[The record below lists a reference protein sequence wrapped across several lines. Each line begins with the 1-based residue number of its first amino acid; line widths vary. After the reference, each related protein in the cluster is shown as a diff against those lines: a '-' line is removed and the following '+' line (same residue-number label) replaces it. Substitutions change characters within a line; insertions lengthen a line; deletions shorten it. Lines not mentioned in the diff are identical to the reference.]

1 MDKSKLLTGYKP
13 STTDFEM
20 PDGEVLKLQGLTVS
34 QRGKMSEAVRN
45 DAVRGQALVVCM
57 SADILDESD
66 IDLVL
71 EMDGKLVSS
80 ISDKILEISGLG
92 GAVKNS

>member
-1 MDKSKLLTGYKP
+1 
-13 STTDFEM
+13 
-20 PDGEVLKLQGLTVS
+20 
-34 QRGKMSEAVRN
+34 
-45 DAVRGQALVVCM
+45 M